1 MNGWLVNWL
10 NGQLADFKV
19 PKGRNDY
26 SETVSTVYANE
37 HGKKSFIVEGVYFNR
52 NRL

>member
-1 MNGWLVNWL
+1 MVGELVEWSP
-10 NGQLADFKV
+10 GQFKV